1 VHALIRASRL
11 HGAVKPFT
19 LPAML
24 HRHARP
30 PLQDVRASR
39 AAFAFYAFYPVA
51 PPGRARG

>member
-11 HGAVKPFT
+11 HGAAKPFT
-19 LPAML
+19 LPSML
-24 HRHARP
+24 HRHASP